1 MSKPKKNQSINNTE
15 EAKRTLATNVLDS
28 QDGITEEQLNQDYLI
43 PMEVTPETIKDFD
56 IKKEDVVPAKIGN
69 KMVSAIMVPATKEQ
83 YEAYM
88 RPIWADMKREERAR
102 RCMVSNGNGKLKR
115 CEKDCRSCEKMK
127 DGAALSLDA
136 FYEKTE
142 LEFEEP
148 SANQCD
154 VILTA
159 MLFEDLLE
167 KLQQQAPDLAPIFKM
182 LYDGKSQHAI
192 SKLIGMRQSTLNY
205 KVKCLRKILQQH
217 VSREDL

>member
-1 MSKPKKNQSINNTE
+1 
-15 EAKRTLATNVLDS
+15 
-28 QDGITEEQLNQDYLI
+28 
-43 PMEVTPETIKDFD
+43 MEVTRETIEDFG
-56 IKKEDVVPAKIGN
+56 IKKEEVVPAKIGN
-69 KMVSAIMVPATKEQ
+69 KIVSAIMVPATKEQ
-83 YEAYM
+83 FEAYM
-88 RPIWADMKREERAR
+88 RPIWREIKREERAR
-102 RCMVSNGNGKLKR
+102 RCMISDGKGKLKR
-115 CEKDCRSCEKMK
+115 CDDDCKKCVRMK

-154 VILTA
+154 AVLTA